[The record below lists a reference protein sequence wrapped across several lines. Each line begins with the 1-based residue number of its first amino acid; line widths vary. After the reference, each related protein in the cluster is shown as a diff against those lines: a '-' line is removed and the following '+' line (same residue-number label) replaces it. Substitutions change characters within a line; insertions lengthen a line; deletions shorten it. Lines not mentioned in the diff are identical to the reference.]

1 MRIGEYMPTTGGL
14 SHAYFPQLISI
25 REDDTATP
33 FSLVLDGPLL
43 PILNLRVPKLFVRR
57 GGQKGFDV
65 ARVG

>member
-1 MRIGEYMPTTGGL
+1 MPTAGGL
-14 SHAYFPQLISI
+14 SHAYFPQLIPI

-33 FSLVLDGPLL
+33 FSLVLDGPLI

-57 GGQKGFDV
+57 GTQRGFDV